1 MTRQNGLLQKLMRH
15 KFERRSTGKHTLK
28 RVAIF
33 WIVFS
38 FVLFILLVFFYYL
51 RILEKKNVFVS
62 PVSKQNQEQQTE
74 HVNTITG
81 VLREKHLDFSSVFP
95 FDQNSYLIKL
105 VSGEE
110 VLLTGSKS
118 LVEQVSSLQLI
129 LSRLT
134 IEGKRVS
141 RVDFRFDTPVLKM
154 Q

>member
-15 KFERRSTGKHTLK
+15 KFERRI
-28 RVAIF
+28 AIY
-33 WIVFS
+33 WVVFS

-51 RILEKKNVFVS
+51 KILEKKNIFIS
-62 PVSKQNQEQQTE
+62 PVSKQHIEQQTE
-74 HVNTITG
+74 HINTITG
-81 VLREKHLDFSSVFP
+81 VLREKHLAFSSVFP

-110 VLLTGSKS
+110 VLLTASKS

-141 RVDFRFDTPVLKM
+141 RVDFRFNTPVLTM
-154 Q
+154 R